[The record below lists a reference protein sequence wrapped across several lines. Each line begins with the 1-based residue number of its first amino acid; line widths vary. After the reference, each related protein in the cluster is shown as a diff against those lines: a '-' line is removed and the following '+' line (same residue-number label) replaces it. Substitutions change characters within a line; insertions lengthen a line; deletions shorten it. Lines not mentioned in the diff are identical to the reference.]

1 MRKLIAAI
9 NMTLDGYCD
18 HDVITPD
25 AAIHDHYTE
34 LLNQA
39 GVALYGRTTY
49 HLMEYWQ
56 TVLNEPTGN
65 KAMDDFAI
73 AIDRVPKI
81 VFSHTLKE
89 LTWDTAALA
98 TRNLEEEVVALK
110 QEPGKA
116 IFACSPGLI
125 VSLTQLGLIDEYQVC
140 VHPVVVGSGLPLFK
154 NINNRLNLTLVNT
167 KIFNSGAIILYYK
180 PSNKQMV

>member
-18 HDVITPD
+18 HTAISPD
-25 AAIHDHYTE
+25 ETIHDHYTA

-49 HLMEYWQ
+49 QLMEYWQ
-56 TVLNEPTGN
+56 TVLKEPTGN

-73 AIDRVPKI
+73 AIDRIPKI
-81 VFSHTLKE
+81 VFSHTLKA
-89 LTWDTAALA
+89 LTWETASLA
-98 TRNLEEEVVALK
+98 TRSPEEEVAALK
-110 QEPGKA
+110 QEPGKD

-125 VSLTQLGLIDEYQVC
+125 VSLAQLGLIDEYQIC

-154 NINNRLNLTLVNT
+154 NINNRINLTLVNT
-167 KIFNSGAIILYYK
+167 KTFDSGAIILYYV
-180 PSNKQMV
+180 PVNAE

>member
-25 AAIHDHYTE
+25 ATIHDHYTD
-34 LLNQA
+34 LLDQA
-39 GVALYGRTTY
+39 GLALYGRTTY
-49 HLMEYWQ
+49 QLMEYWQ
-56 TVLNEPTGN
+56 TVLKEPTGN

-81 VFSHTLKE
+81 VFSHTLKALSWE
-89 LTWDTAALA
+89 TATLA
-98 TRNLEEEVVALK
+98 TRGLEEEVVALK

-125 VSLTQLGLIDEYQVC
+125 VSLTQLDLIDEYQIC

-154 NINNRLNLTLVNT
+154 NIDHRINLKLINT
-167 KIFNSGAIILYYK
+167 KNFDSGAIILYYE
-180 PSNKQMV
+180 PAR